1 MVEDPAAESAT
12 KTQNTDKWP
21 PGKFVNATWP
31 ASSGIQHRPAYQYKA
46 WVPPFIAAAT
56 PILTGKALL
65 SLVNAESQYKMLQPK
80 ISAITDA
87 FVRIEALSSSRIE
100 GLKLSYK
107 SLAMALAGV
116 SRSSSTAKAVAK
128 NVYAINKAI
137 ELASE
142 APFSVAMIQN
152 IHKILCEGTQLD
164 SIAGEIRVSQ
174 NWIGKGQH
182 GPSPKDYAP
191 PPPGNV
197 ERLLED
203 LCNFANRTDLP
214 VVFQMA
220 VTHAQFELIHP
231 FGDGNGR
238 VGRCLMHA
246 VQVRRLGADTPR
258 APFSSVLAASVDDYI
273 ASLERYRE
281 GDLNGCIEFF
291 SQAMSTSVGHMNFL
305 ASAISNLQVKWL
317 EQLGVT
323 RKESL
328 QRKAIALLPS
338 APVVDAKLMSSMLDV
353 DMHQAIRTLN
363 TLADFGILEQ
373 LTSGKR
379 NRVWVASEIIRLLEE
394 YDFSVRV

>member
-1 MVEDPAAESAT
+1 
-12 KTQNTDKWP
+12 
-21 PGKFVNATWP
+21 
-31 ASSGIQHRPAYQYKA
+31 
-46 WVPPFIAAAT
+46 
-56 PILTGKALL
+56 
-65 SLVNAESQYKMLQPK
+65 MLQPN
-80 ISAITDA
+80 ISAITGA
-87 FVRIEALSSSRIE
+87 LVRIEALSSSRIE

-116 SRSSSTAKAVAK
+116 SVSFSIAKAVAK

-164 SIAGEIRVSQ
+164 SIAGEIRISQ

-182 GPSPKDYAP
+182 GPGPEDYVP

-203 LCNFANRTDLP
+203 LCHFANRTDIP
-214 VVFQMA
+214 AVFQMA

-246 VQVRRLGADTPR
+246 VQVRRLSADTPQ
-258 APFSSVLAASVDDYI
+258 APISSVLAASVDDYI
-273 ASLERYRE
+273 SSLKNCRD
-281 GDLNGCIEFF
+281 GDLNGYIEFF
-291 SQAMSTSVGHMNFL
+291 SRAMSDSVGHMNFL
-305 ASAISNLQVKWL
+305 ASAIFNLQAKWL
-317 EQLGVT
+317 EQVGVT

-338 APVVDAKLMSSMLDV
+338 SPVVDAKLMSSMLGADV
-353 DMHQAIRTLN
+353 SQTIRTLN
-363 TLADFGILEQ
+363 TLADYGILEQ
-373 LTSGKR
+373 VTSGKR
-379 NRVWVASEIIRLLEE
+379 NRAWMASEIIRILEE